1 MVATISALHIVNPT
15 TTIAPIINSPYQVLS
30 GVIYAVII
38 IQEILYKT
46 RANKILCTVPFD
58 LVVMTFLLRAIEV
71 VSKSMNYKMKRKVGK
86 YDPS

>member
-1 MVATISALHIVNPT
+1 
-15 TTIAPIINSPYQVLS
+15 
-30 GVIYAVII
+30 
-38 IQEILYKT
+38 
-46 RANKILCTVPFD
+46 VPFD